1 MLRMRIFF
9 VGWLLLCC
17 TWESAAQYFQF
28 SQYNFTP
35 QRINPAQVTTSDYAT
50 ISYDYRNQ
58 STGGN
63 FNLSSN
69 IVNASY
75 PFLARN
81 GTRWSGIGLSFM
93 DDRSGQAGI
102 FKTNEVA
109 LSYAISVTIDKG
121 QTLSLGMKGVYQ
133 SQKINLDGLQTGSQ
147 YLPDRGFDESI
158 SNGENLSGVNYNYV
172 TFSAGL
178 YWQQVDRRGDKI
190 AYWGISFFDFNKPED
205 EYLESIGQLNS
216 TVVAS
221 AGFRLYHQGNI
232 SFLPEVL
239 YTRNS
244 NRNVLN
250 VGGITR
256 Y

>member
-1 MLRMRIFF
+1 MRIFF

-17 TWESAAQYFQF
+17 TWKSTAQYFQF

-75 PFLARN
+75 PFLTRN

-93 DDRSGQAGI
+93 DDRSSQSGI

-109 LSYAISVTIDKG
+109 LYC
-121 QTLSLGMKGVYQ
+121 Y
-133 SQKINLDGLQTGSQ
+133 
-147 YLPDRGFDESI
+147 
-158 SNGENLSGVNYNYV
+158 
-172 TFSAGL
+172 
-178 YWQQVDRRGDKI
+178 
-190 AYWGISFFDFNKPED
+190 
-205 EYLESIGQLNS
+205 
-216 TVVAS
+216 
-221 AGFRLYHQGNI
+221 
-232 SFLPEVL
+232 
-239 YTRNS
+239 
-244 NRNVLN
+244 VLN
-250 VGGITR
+250 VNGV
-256 Y
+256 